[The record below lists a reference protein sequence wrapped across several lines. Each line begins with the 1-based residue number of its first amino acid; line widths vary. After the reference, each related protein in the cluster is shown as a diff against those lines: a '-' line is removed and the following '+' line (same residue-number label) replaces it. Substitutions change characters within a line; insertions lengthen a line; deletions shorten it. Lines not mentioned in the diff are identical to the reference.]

1 MLTLKKNRS
10 INQSIKQTN
19 QNLFTEKE
27 KKKGGGGQNEQEHMN
42 RLPSGMAES
51 PSLEKFT
58 THLDAF
64 LGNLL

>member
-1 MLTLKKNRS
+1 MLTLKKNRT
-10 INQSIKQTN
+10 INQTNKQIRIC
-19 QNLFTEKE
+19 LLKKK